1 MGKRYIKLYEQITKW
16 EWFHKPATLCLF
28 VYLLLK
34 ANYKDL
40 KFEGMKV
47 RRGQLVTSLPKLATD
62 TGLTIQ
68 QVRTALSNLQS
79 TGEITDQSTPRYRII
94 TIIKYDDYQSSTDSV
109 TDKQQAANRQITASI
124 EREERIERK
133 DNIEPPK
140 GGRGASRF
148 TPPSREEIQEF
159 CLENG
164 LEIDVDYL
172 FDYYSAKGWKIGK
185 ESMKDWKAAV
195 RNWARR
201 EKKEYAPKQETKPA
215 PRVLPVQDFVQRS
228 YENEQDEAMDR
239 MMTWGGDV

>member
-40 KFEGMKV
+40 KFEGIKI

-68 QVRTALSNLQS
+68 QVRTALSNLQT

-94 TIIKYDDYQSSTDSV
+94 TILKYDDYQSSTDSATDKQQANNRLL

-124 EREERIERK
+124 EREDNIEQI
-133 DNIEPPK
+133 DIIEPPK

-148 TPPSREEIQEF
+148 TPPSREDVQDF

-164 LEIDVDYL
+164 IDIDVERFVDFYT
-172 FDYYSAKGWKIGK
+172 SKGWMVGK
-185 ESMKDWKAAV
+185 NPMKD
-195 RNWARR
+195 
-201 EKKEYAPKQETKPA
+201 
-215 PRVLPVQDFVQRS
+215 
-228 YENEQDEAMDR
+228 
-239 MMTWGGDV
+239 